1 MICMDSG
8 RRTFLLSSVA
18 APFVQTRK
26 RTIERPNL
34 VLFMTDDHGAWA
46 TGAYGARDIRT
57 PHIDGL
63 AATGARFTRAFAAT
77 PVCSPSRMTWMT
89 GCLPATHH
97 VEDWLLPED
106 SFGPKSRDWLGG
118 LLTWPE
124 VLKARGYTTAMC
136 GKWHM
141 GHDDQAQRGFTEW
154 ATVPGGSGPYRN
166 PTFVH
171 NGHSQPVQGFKEDAL
186 GDFALAFLTQQKN
199 GHNFALLMP
208 FYAPHTPFD
217 FTPDAYR
224 APYLDSTFPDF
235 PNKTVHTAQNPQLR
249 SMHGNRN
256 AKLGYSSLVT
266 AADANIGRVLQRLD
280 ELRLRDNTLVIFSAD
295 QGWCAGHHGVWG
307 KGNGTVPY
315 NMYEESIRVPL
326 IWNHPRVIRPAA
338 PTPMVSS
345 YDFFPT
351 LLDYLGIDAP
361 AGSRRVGRSYAGF
374 LRGAP
379 PRQWTNRLFFEYSY
393 VRALRTQTLKYVERS
408 EGWPSEL
415 YDLEADPAESTNVID
430 APVYRSQRE
439 ALRRE
444 LEARFKKLGAPSLNE
459 WRSISRQIPPAESHG
474 PSRAIQSEQK
484 K

>member
-1 MICMDSG
+1 MICMNRD
-8 RRTFLLSSVA
+8 RRSFLLSSVA

-26 RTIERPNL
+26 RTKARPNV

-57 PHIDGL
+57 PNIDRL
-63 AATGARFTRAFAAT
+63 AAGGARFTRAFAAT

-89 GCLPATHH
+89 GCLPATHR

-106 SFGPKSRDWLGG
+106 SFGPKSRDWLDG

-124 VLKARGYTTAMC
+124 VLKAQGYTTALC

-141 GHDDQAQRGFTEW
+141 GHDDQAHRGFAEW

-166 PTFVH
+166 PNFVH
-171 NGHSQPVQGFKEDAL
+171 NGRPQPIQGFKEDAL
-186 GDFALAFLTQQKN
+186 GDFAIDFLSQQKN

-208 FYAPHTPFD
+208 FYAPHTPYD
-217 FTPDAYR
+217 FTPDAYH
-224 APYLDSTFPDF
+224 APYRDSTFPDF
-235 PNKTVHTAQNPQLR
+235 PNLPAHAAQNPQLQA
-249 SMHGNRN
+249 MHGNRS
-256 AKLGYSSLVT
+256 AKLGYASLVT
-266 AADANIGRVLQRLD
+266 AADANIGRVVQHLEKLG
-280 ELRLRDNTLVIFSAD
+280 LRDDTVVIFSAD

-326 IWNHPRVIRPAA
+326 IWNHPRAIQMATPA
-338 PTPMVSS
+338 PMISS

-351 LLDYLGIDAP
+351 LLDYLGMDAP
-361 AGSRRVGRSYAGF
+361 ASDAQRVGRSYAGF

-393 VRALRTQTLKYVERS
+393 VRALRTQTLKYVERG

-415 YDLEADPAESTNVID
+415 FDLEADPAESVNVID
-430 APVYRSQRE
+430 APAYRTQRE

-444 LEARFKKLGAPSLNE
+444 LDGRFKKLGAPPIDE
-459 WRSISRQIPPAESHG
+459 WRSISQQIPPAESHG
-474 PSRAIQSEQK
+474 PEKNIGR
-484 K
+484 